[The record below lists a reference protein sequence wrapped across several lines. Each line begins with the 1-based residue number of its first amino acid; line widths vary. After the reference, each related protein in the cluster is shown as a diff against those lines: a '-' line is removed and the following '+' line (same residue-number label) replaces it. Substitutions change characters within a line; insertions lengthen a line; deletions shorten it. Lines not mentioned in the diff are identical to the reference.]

1 MASSL
6 LLLSQMQAKSALA
19 LKRVIKV
26 PPNALFPFR
35 STQNSSQQERLRA
48 TLRGALDHRT
58 EADISESAFL
68 GRAIKDPLQTTT
80 TTGMD
85 ARPTVYEAASHQ
97 QSTGTANVSNQ
108 TTSDGT
114 TTSSNADSAS
124 HKNPVDEMMQ
134 LERELRD
141 MDMTLE
147 MGNSIASLDAR
158 NNCTHAARLQRISNS
173 VAIDGSFMVVPPG
186 SGSFMSSSTQSSSI
200 LNSPGRNS
208 NNHHSVNAPGIGT
221 AGVRARAN
229 RVQNMVGGGGAR
241 PAATATGTLVSPAN
255 LILPAPPTTTNRN
268 QSLESSWW
276 GNSSAASQVLASSVS
291 SLASIV
297 PVGHGGEMPSR
308 NLGGASHQ
316 PTNTKQLMRLMD
328 SLKTLGDENAALL
341 RQVEGAETARIEAKA
356 AKEQMKRFKEEYG
369 KRFASLKEA
378 LEKFRKGYP
387 DHSSGT
393 EVNPVTSSEFLR
405 SASTTE
411 QLQRQEQLIKKLT
424 ADLKKEKEESKKKD
438 AALRKYESFYRE
450 VKARSAQ
457 KAAQRQKETQQQ
469 QRHQPQP
476 SAHQPPHSAQIHQQ
490 HSRPSAARPYA
501 R

>member
-1 MASSL
+1 
-6 LLLSQMQAKSALA
+6 MQAKSALA

-26 PPNALFPFR
+26 PPNALFPFKP
-35 STQNSSQQERLRA
+35 TQNSSQQERLRA

-68 GRAIKDPLQTTT
+68 GRATKDPVQTTT
-80 TTGMD
+80 AGKD
-85 ARPTVYEAASHQ
+85 ARPTASVAASHQ
-97 QSTGTANVSNQ
+97 KSTGTANVSNQ
-108 TTSDGT
+108 ATLDGTGTT
-114 TTSSNADSAS
+114 TTSSSHADSTS

-158 NNCTHAARLQRISNS
+158 NNSTQAARLQRISNS

-186 SGSFMSSSTQSSSI
+186 SGSFMSSSSLSSSI
-200 LNSPGRNS
+200 LNSPSRNA
-208 NNHHSVNAPGIGT
+208 NHHHHPVNAPGIGT

-229 RVQNMVGGGGAR
+229 RVQNLVVGGGGTR
-241 PAATATGTLVSPAN
+241 SAAAATGTSASPAN

-291 SLASIV
+291 SLASMV
-297 PVGHGGEMPSR
+297 PVGHGGEMPAR

-405 SASTTE
+405 TASTTE
-411 QLQRQEQLIKKLT
+411 QLHRQEQLIKKLT

-469 QRHQPQP
+469 QRHQPPP
-476 SAHQPPHSAQIHQQ
+476 SAQQPPHAAQIHQQ
-490 HSRPSAARPYA
+490 HSRPSAVRPYA